1 MKNAILET
9 LKTIDGGRAT
19 FATVTMASSLKM
31 RKTHPENRAIRN
43 PYEGRVTKVQSLA
56 VTLNGNYTH
65 AVKNQQQRE
74 GNNRNFKAKA
84 HNFAEK
90 MTDDFNGCL
99 SVNRKNGQIYL
110 NCVLRK
116 KIETNYFVDGKPAT
130 EQQQKEFGVFVT
142 KRNYKKVAE
151 GQGVEKPVIYLNIK
165 IDNIKRLTVNKETVT
180 A

>member
-1 MKNAILET
+1 MKNPILEL
-9 LKTIDGGRAT
+9 LKNIDGGRAT
-19 FATVTMASSLKM
+19 FATVTMASPLKM
-31 RKTHPENRAIRN
+31 RKTHPENRSTRN
-43 PYEGRVTKVQSLA
+43 PYEGRVTRVQTLA
-56 VTLNGNYTH
+56 VTLNGNYTN

-74 GNNRNFKAKA
+74 GNNGNFQAKA
-84 HNFAEK
+84 HNYADK
-90 MTDDFNGCL
+90 LTDDFNGCL
-99 SVNRKNGQIYL
+99 SVNRSNGQIYL

-116 KIETNYFVDGKPAT
+116 KLETKYFVDGKPAT

-165 IDNIKRLTVNKETVT
+165 IDNIKSLTVNKETIT

>member
-1 MKNAILET
+1 MKNPILET
-9 LKTIDGGRAT
+9 LESIDGGRAT
-19 FATVTMASSLKM
+19 FATVTMASALKM
-31 RKTHPENRAIRN
+31 RKTHPENRSIRN
-43 PYEGRVTKVQSLA
+43 PYEGRVTTVKTLSVI
-56 VTLNGNYTH
+56 LNGNYTN
-65 AVKNQQQRE
+65 AVNNQQQRE
-74 GNNRNFKAKA
+74 NGAGDFQAKA

-151 GQGVEKPVIYLNIK
+151 NQGVEKPVIYLNIK